1 MEKETNPVKGQLTEN
16 NGGVTADNIA
26 AWKNLHGR
34 IQEVYVDDAEAGV
47 RLTGYFKRPD
57 MKTMQAVSAISKS
70 NEVRGGELLFD
81 NCWLGG
87 AQELKDDAI
96 YKMSGI
102 AALSELFG
110 KCTHRLKN
118 L

>member
-1 MEKETNPVKGQLTEN
+1 MEKETNTVKGQPKEN

-26 AWKNLHGR
+26 AWKNLHGKV
-34 IQEVYVDDAEAGV
+34 QEVHVDDADAGV

-57 MKTMQAVSAISKS
+57 MKTMQAVSSVSRS
-70 NEVRGGELLFD
+70 NELRGGEILFD

-87 AQELKDDAI
+87 AQELRDDAI
-96 YKMSGI
+96 YKMSAI

-110 KCTHRLKN
+110 KCSHSLKN